1 MYKRLIV
8 LTIMTL
14 AILSHICFA
23 ETVTF
28 NSSLKA
34 KAGDQ
39 IALSAILEKPDGDGP
54 FPAVI
59 LLHGCDGHNLNIV
72 RWAAKLTYWGYV
84 TLQVDSFQPRGVS
97 AICGSYGDARSYSQI
112 RVRDAYDAN
121 SFLSTLPYVDSK
133 KITLMGW
140 SHGGWTTLNAFEAGA
155 KELFIKNP
163 FKAAVAFYPYCCEAT
178 QSNFGPPTLILIG
191 ESDDWTPADCCVG
204 LNNSA
209 KKVFLK
215 IYPNSYHLFDNED
228 VLELTYMGHKLG
240 YNPEATEDSIL
251 QVKNILTKY
260 LR

>member
-97 AICGSYGDARSYSQI
+97 AICGSPGEARLYSQN

-121 SFLSTLPYVDSK
+121 IFLSTLPYVDSN
-133 KITLMGW
+133 KIALMGW

-155 KELFIKNP
+155 KDLFTENP
-163 FKAAVAFYPYCCEAT
+163 FKAAVTFYPYCCEAS
-178 QSNFGPPTLILIG
+178 QSDFGPPTLILIG

-204 LNNSA
+204 LSKATNETI
-209 KKVFLK
+209 LK
-215 IYPNSYHLFDNED
+215 IYPGAYHLFDNED
-228 VLELTYMGHKLG
+228 IVEMTFMGHKLG
-240 YNPEATEDSIL
+240 YNAEVTEDAII
-251 QVKNILTKY
+251 QVKNFLTKY
-260 LR
+260 LK